1 MGISCKPFKCH
12 HFASL
17 SNKTIYYSQSVY
29 SQKKNLKYDFKTSLE
44 KKSKFV
50 EKMCLS
56 LYNARLRRNNQRD
69 NFDTALKGMTI
80 LLDTLLARSNCNNHN
95 CSIFSCRFFHLQTKI
110 TIPRINSISIT
121 KITPIAIS
129 VKKNDNSNIHLTS
142 I

>member
-1 MGISCKPFKCH
+1 
-12 HFASL
+12 
-17 SNKTIYYSQSVY
+17 
-29 SQKKNLKYDFKTSLE
+29 
-44 KKSKFV
+44 
-50 EKMCLS
+50 MCLS

-69 NFDTALKGMTI
+69 NFHTALKGMTI

-142 I
+142 IWRSQDVNITFCDGRMKRTCLTYNVVSTSVLHPSDVHKTSI